1 MKEKSDSRQLIGS
14 LTKGLLILEMMME
27 KDNLG
32 VTEISKVLKVNKSS
46 AYRLLIT
53 LEERNFV
60 KQDQITGKYSLG
72 MKLASFRTK
81 VLEGIDIREIAR
93 PYLKS
98 LTETT
103 KESSALCVLSGD
115 HGIVIE
121 KQSSKE
127 SISAH
132 LYVGM
137 EEPLH
142 CTALGKVLLSSL
154 SEERQA
160 ELLDKPLESHTPN
173 TITDKQQLLNQVKQ
187 VSVNGYAYD
196 NEEYSLGMRC
206 IAVPVYNSK
215 GNIAAAV
222 GISGPVTRMTKE
234 NVAKYIEVVK
244 QAGQDISSNLGYS
257 KLLNNNNNGK

>member
-1 MKEKSDSRQLIGS
+1 MKAKSESRQLIGS

-60 KQDQITGKYSLG
+60 KQDQVTGKYSLG

-93 PYLKS
+93 PYLKELS
-98 LTETT
+98 EIT

-142 CTALGKVLLSSL
+142 CTSLGKVLLSSL
-154 SEERQA
+154 TEEMQA
-160 ELLDKPLESHTPN
+160 ELLSQPLERYTQN
-173 TITDKQQLLNQVKQ
+173 TITDMEKLLNEVKQ
-187 VSVNGYAYD
+187 VTINGYAFD

-206 IAVPVYNSK
+206 IAVPVYNRK
-215 GNIAAAV
+215 GKITAAV

-234 NVAKYIEVVK
+234 NVEKYIEFVK
-244 QAGQDISSNLGYS
+244 QAGQNISSNLGYS
-257 KLLNNNNNGK
+257 KLLKQQ